1 MYGRSSLRF
10 MLLLLIITLGIFL
23 AVSIINNNGDNI
35 RFNIL
40 GILWCVSVYVYC
52 FFVEPIF
59 YFRSFKKK
67 YSENAVIRFVF
78 DKKNL
83 AVSING
89 ENAAFDKRK
98 GYCNIFKIIESDEYF
113 FVYFKRD
120 EAFIMKKSG
129 LLKGN
134 IKDISEILSIEM
146 RNKFIRKVR

>member
-1 MYGRSSLRF
+1 MKIISENNIDKNDAKALSMYGRSSLRF

-67 YSENAVIRFVF
+67 YS
-78 DKKNL
+78 
-83 AVSING
+83 
-89 ENAAFDKRK
+89 
-98 GYCNIFKIIESDEYF
+98 
-113 FVYFKRD
+113 
-120 EAFIMKKSG
+120 
-129 LLKGN
+129 
-134 IKDISEILSIEM
+134 
-146 RNKFIRKVR
+146 